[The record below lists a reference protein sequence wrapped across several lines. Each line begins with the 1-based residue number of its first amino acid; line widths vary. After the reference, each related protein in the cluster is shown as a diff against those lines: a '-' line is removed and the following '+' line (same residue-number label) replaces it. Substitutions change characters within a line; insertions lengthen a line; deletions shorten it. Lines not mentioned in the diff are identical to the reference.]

1 MRSILLQLP
10 ELIEDQEI
18 EELLRVGDRNGDGKL
33 DLEDL
38 GYDSSMFYFVN
49 IAYRIMLGYRD
60 LDVPPAN

>member
-38 GYDSSMFYFVN
+38 GYDTCKTLCSTLLTF
-49 IAYRIMLGYRD
+49 LTG
-60 LDVPPAN
+60 

>member
-49 IAYRIMLGYRD
+49 ITYRIMLGYRE